1 MFYQENYPRMNRQPL
16 IIQEILDLNESR
28 SAEFCSPEAITAR
41 AFYASAHPTNII
53 VFKCMDGRINL
64 PLICNVPLGILQPYR
79 NIGGKFSLGDVGL
92 RSIVRKS
99 IENARKEGRR
109 SMILCTYHFS
119 KGDHHRGCA
128 GHGHDTKA
136 AMRGAIRLKREFE
149 IAYGENNQYVTAFLI
164 GIETDNDALVFCRSG
179 EEQFSMEDHA
189 YASDEEIRRILFETY
204 SGRSREIL
212 KDLLPLALGN
222 RDHVAKILE
231 NGRPV
236 AELVHGENIIAV
248 GRGFPWLHLPNR
260 ALIIGPF
267 GSFDS
272 SWRDAVVVAGNIVL
286 KNFSENKH
294 LGKDGALLLI
304 SAPYW
309 DIEDRGLAIV
319 GAEYHAEVAREALRP
334 VEQKLGLHT
343 LVGVTNTRTMKFEL
357 IPQ

>member
-1 MFYQENYPRMNRQPL
+1 
-16 IIQEILDLNESR
+16 
-28 SAEFCSPEAITAR
+28 
-41 AFYASAHPTNII
+41 
-53 VFKCMDGRINL
+53 
-64 PLICNVPLGILQPYR
+64 
-79 NIGGKFSLGDVGL
+79 
-92 RSIVRKS
+92 
-99 IENARKEGRR
+99 
-109 SMILCTYHFS
+109 
-119 KGDHHRGCA
+119 
-128 GHGHDTKA
+128 
-136 AMRGAIRLKREFE
+136 
-149 IAYGENNQYVTAFLI
+149 
-164 GIETDNDALVFCRSG
+164 
-179 EEQFSMEDHA
+179 MEDHA